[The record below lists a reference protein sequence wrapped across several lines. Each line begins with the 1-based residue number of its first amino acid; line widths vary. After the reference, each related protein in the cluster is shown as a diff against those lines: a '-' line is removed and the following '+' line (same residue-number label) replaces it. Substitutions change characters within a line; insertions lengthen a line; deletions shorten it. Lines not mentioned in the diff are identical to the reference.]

1 MYGNQRKIASNGKAS
16 DPEKTMRL
24 RSFGTAIISTLI
36 ASSAFG
42 QGTASLNAAQ
52 AEKMA
57 QACVAYARAHKGAV
71 NIWVY
76 DSAGEVLH
84 FERMD
89 GAPAIGSPV
98 VTGPAILGSRGP
110 SGTAVDPNAFDLAD
124 PGYLPI
130 NRNGRNIGGV
140 RVAGMG
146 PAGDRPC
153 ARAAA
158 DAGASVR

>member
-1 MYGNQRKIASNGKAS
+1 
-16 DPEKTMRL
+16 MRL
-24 RSFGTAIISTLI
+24 GSFSTAIISI
-36 ASSAFG
+36 FVASNAVG
-42 QGTASLNAAQ
+42 QGTGTLNAAE

-57 QACVAYARAHKGAV
+57 QACVAYATAHKGAV

-76 DSAGEVLH
+76 NSAGEVLH

-89 GAPAIGSPV
+89 GAPAVGSAV
-98 VTGPAILGSRGP
+98 AGGPAILGSRP
-110 SGTAVDPNAFDLAD
+110 PAGTAVDPNAFDPAD

-130 NRNGRNIGGV
+130 NRNSRNIGGV

-158 DAGASVR
+158 GAAANAR